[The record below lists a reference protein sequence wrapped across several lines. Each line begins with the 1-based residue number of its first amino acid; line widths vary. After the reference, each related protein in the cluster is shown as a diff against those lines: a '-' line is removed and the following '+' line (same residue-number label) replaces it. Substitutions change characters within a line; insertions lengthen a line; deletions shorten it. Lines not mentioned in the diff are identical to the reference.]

1 MAGMWTNTG
10 DGWELGLVQAF
21 EDEKELHS
29 LIEENPQLLPLDG
42 SPRLAVLGSEVKL
55 GTGYAD
61 ILAVEFS
68 GRPVIIEVKLHKN
81 LESHRA
87 IVSQIIYYAAF
98 LRGFDVEGLEQISAL
113 REHLASAGYESIL
126 EAVKAQAGE
135 MDEAS
140 FRASLQGFL
149 ARGDFRL
156 VLVLD
161 KVSEEL
167 ERVVAYLDAMT
178 VQGLTIDLVT
188 VKKYEV
194 NGVQLALPER
204 ISPDIDAAPT
214 IHKPYGPDEDEP
226 PGPVEEHDGVDAFKG
241 WIADVTGETRR
252 KFDDLIAWAEQLGS
266 LPNIRLF
273 SRKGSEMITLIPG
286 IALEAKYPGLVTI
299 FSNINRPYPYVS
311 VYRSVFERLAPN
323 SIEPV
328 ERAIADTIGKGSTA
342 YNITP
347 EALDA
352 LTAAYREACGA

>member
-21 EDEKELHS
+21 EDEEELRS
-29 LIEENPQLLPLDG
+29 LIAENPQLLPLAG
-42 SPRLAVLGSEVKL
+42 SPRLAVLGSEVQL

-98 LRGFDVEGLEQISAL
+98 LRGFDVDAFERRIVL
-113 REHLASAGYESIL
+113 RRYTASAGCESIL
-126 EAVKAQAGE
+126 EAVKAHDQAGE
-135 MDEAS
+135 VDQDS

-149 ARGDFRL
+149 ARGDFRQ
-156 VLVLD
+156 VFVLD
-161 KVSEEL
+161 EVSPEL
-167 ERVVAYLDAMT
+167 ERVVAYLDAVT

-194 NGVQLALPER
+194 NGVQVALPER
-204 ISPDIDAAPT
+204 ISPDIDAASMYMIESSNPADYGT
-214 IHKPYGPDEDEP
+214 IDVDGADE
-226 PGPVEEHDGVDAFKG
+226 FKRSIEG
-241 WIADVTGETRR
+241 VTGDTRR
-252 KFDDLIAWAEQLGS
+252 KFDDLIALAEQLAS
-266 LPNIRLF
+266 FPNVHLVTGTGVRMVTLKPKIRP
-273 SRKGSEMITLIPG
+273 KDV
-286 IALEAKYPGLVTI
+286 GLVTI
-299 FSNINRPYPYVS
+299 YNDNLQPYLKVNK
-311 VYRSVFERLAPN
+311 SVFIDLAPN

-328 ERAIADTIGKGSTA
+328 ERAIGSSIGQGSTV
-342 YNITP
+342 YNVTP